1 MGRINEFIVF
11 FTQIEK
17 EKADF
22 FSRSAAADLEKNN
35 ANNVGLKI
43 ELGVIS
49 KESPLPPCQGGVA
62 PMRIQKYIW
71 RRIVSKFQFEK
82 CWIT

>member
-62 PMRIQKYIW
+62 SLAPKKLIRTRKISI
-71 RRIVSKFQFEK
+71 
-82 CWIT
+82 